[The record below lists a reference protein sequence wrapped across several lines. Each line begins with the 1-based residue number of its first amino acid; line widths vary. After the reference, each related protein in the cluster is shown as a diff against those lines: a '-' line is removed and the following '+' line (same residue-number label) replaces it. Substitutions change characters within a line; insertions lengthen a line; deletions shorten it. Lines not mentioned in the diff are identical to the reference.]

1 MNVPKW
7 LNAVLQE
14 FGEGI
19 DIHEFGL
26 NDQGAASLLFE
37 TGASLRFEYAFES
50 LVIAMTVPAAQEPEL
65 MKRLL
70 RYAQPEL
77 RPSFKLRVSY
87 LAKSSCALFAARL
100 AEREVTLPALNEVFT
115 ELWRMAEDFRRRIA

>member
-7 LNAVLQE
+7 LNQVLQQ

-19 DIHEFGL
+19 DIHNFGL

-37 TGASLRFEYAFES
+37 TGSSLRFEYAFES
-50 LVIAMTVPAAQEPEL
+50 LVIAMTIPAPQDPEL

-70 RYAQPEL
+70 SYAQPEL
-77 RPSFKLRVSY
+77 RPQFKLRTGY
-87 LAKSSCALFAARL
+87 LTKSSSALLAARL
-100 AEREVTLPALNEVFT
+100 TEREVTLPAINSVFT
-115 ELWRMAEDFRRRIA
+115 ELWRLEEDFRRRIV